1 MRLTF
6 AEIGTMYTQEEKD
19 FMEYWEKNRGKSKKQ
34 LRQWLFGIPLGLA
47 IVVPTLLN
55 FSSNWYKRA
64 KMEAYMVNPLVLL
77 IAVLVIVAFITIFY
91 RYYQRDRYEQ
101 RYLEL
106 KALQDDEPARDTA
119 AD

>member
-6 AEIGTMYTQEEKD
+6 AEIALMYTQEEKD
-19 FMEYWEKNRGKSKKQ
+19 FMDYWEKNRGKAGKQ

-55 FSSNWYKRA
+55 FNSNWYKRA
-64 KMEAYMVNPLVLL
+64 KMEASSVNPLVIL
-77 IAVLVIVAFITIFY
+77 IAVVIIVAFITIFY
-91 RYYQRDRYEQ
+91 RYYQRDQYEQ

-106 KALQDDEPARDTA
+106 KAREEDDATESTQ
-119 AD
+119 